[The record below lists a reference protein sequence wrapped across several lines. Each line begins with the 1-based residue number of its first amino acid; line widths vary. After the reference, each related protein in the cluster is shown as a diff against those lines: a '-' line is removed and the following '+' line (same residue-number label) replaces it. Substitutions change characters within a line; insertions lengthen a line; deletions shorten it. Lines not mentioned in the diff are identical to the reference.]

1 MTIDGRI
8 ATLLLWGGGTL
19 IIFAIVFYKAVR
31 RLQEKRKDRRRSV
44 RIESRR
50 DVIVAFALLLVAAGS
65 ATSTYLVLF
74 GEPASGARGVAV
86 AIALGAFTGVG
97 LVMLTEDG
105 EQEHDEAVRD

>member
-19 IIFAIVFYKAVR
+19 IIFTIVFYKAVR
-31 RLQEKRKDRRRSV
+31 RLRDRRTDRRKSA
-44 RIESRR
+44 RIEARR
-50 DVIVAFALLLVAAGS
+50 DVVVTFALLLVAAGS
-65 ATSTYLVLF
+65 ALSTYLVLF
-74 GEPASGARGVAV
+74 GEAASGARGVAV

-105 EQEHDEAVRD
+105 EQEQDEAVRH